1 VLNAIC
7 ATASVDFADSST
19 LLQTVPPVGMHDDRI
34 MQPWQAI
41 ISLFAC
47 LSYQYGTVLRLEW
60 SYHSLLTAKETSLP
74 ETTACRVGGK
84 NSNKP
89 PKRSLKSRACLYDC
103 DGGFTAASLMLA
115 HVAGSPWEYSS
126 DNASQTFSGKR
137 LVSAVEDQGSCG
149 TCVNYALISTI
160 QSTVA
165 GESLHR

>member
-1 VLNAIC
+1 M
-7 ATASVDFADSST
+7 ASNNIPLC
-19 LLQTVPPVGMHDDRI
+19 LLALPVRHSVGWSGRI
-34 MQPWQAI
+34 TH
-41 ISLFAC
+41 C
-47 LSYQYGTVLRLEW
+47 V
-60 SYHSLLTAKETSLP
+60 LTAKEMSLP
-74 ETTACRVGGK
+74 ETTACRVSGK
-84 NSNKP
+84 PSNKP
-89 PKRSLKSRACLYDC
+89 SKRSLACLYCLYDC

-137 LVSAVEDQGSCG
+137 LVSAVKDQGSCG